1 MDFNTSTEQRLIV
14 ETVRAFVECELGRA
28 SIETILAV
36 SACAEAH
43 AARLE
48 ELDINPLL
56 VLPEGQGAVAV
67 DALIRLREERE
78 E

>member
-1 MDFNTSTEQRLIV
+1 MDFNTSTE
-14 ETVRAFVECELGRA
+14 
-28 SIETILAV
+28 TILAV
-36 SACAEAH
+36 AACAEAH

-67 DALIRLREERE
+67 ETLIRLREERE